1 LRRQIDLK
9 TVTDK
14 TITLEVE
21 YSNRLEDGRLYEEYE
36 FGIIDENGYMV
47 TTGEAR
53 QSLAHIVTREEVTM
67 NDVSGYLV
75 GERVLIDPE
84 CINDLRLWIF
94 NFIKDASSEEVLKM
108 IL

>member
-1 LRRQIDLK
+1 
-9 TVTDK
+9 
-14 TITLEVE
+14 
-21 YSNRLEDGRLYEEYE
+21 
-36 FGIIDENGYMV
+36 
-47 TTGEAR
+47 
-53 QSLAHIVTREEVTM
+53 M